1 MSMPIIM
8 LFVVM
13 AICFIIRM
21 PVSFSMLAASIT
33 YFLLAAPDKLGQVFT
48 VITGNMF
55 ANYTML
61 AAPLFIFMANVLNEG
76 EVTDKLFSFCN
87 GLLGR
92 LKGGT
97 AQVNVFISLIF
108 SGMTGSAIADASGI
122 GLMEIDQMKKE
133 GYDAEFSCAITAA
146 SATVGPIFPPSIPM
160 VIYAMLSG
168 ASIGKLF
175 MGGMVPG
182 VLLAI
187 LLMIYV
193 AFISHKRNYPA
204 GVVMSKREF
213 LKATLQA
220 LPALFTVVILLG
232 GIYSGICTPTE
243 AGAVGGIYSGI
254 CTPTEA
260 GAVASAYALI
270 ISALIYKTLGW
281 KKLWGI
287 IKKSAANTATL
298 ALLCGT
304 SMLFSYIISL
314 EQVPRVVASLVMG
327 ITDNKYI
334 FLFIVNIVFLLLG
347 CVLDVSTIQ
356 LVFVPMVLPL
366 VQAMG
371 IDLVHFGVVICLNMM
386 IGLSTPPFGM
396 LLFIVSGLGKT
407 KIKGVIREILPM
419 VLIMIGLLF
428 LVTYVPDIIMFI
440 PNNFM

>member
-1 MSMPIIM
+1 
-8 LFVVM
+8 
-13 AICFIIRM
+13 
-21 PVSFSMLAASIT
+21 
-33 YFLLAAPDKLGQVFT
+33 
-48 VITGNMF
+48 
-55 ANYTML
+55 
-61 AAPLFIFMANVLNEG
+61 MANVLNEG

-122 GLMEIDQMKKE
+122 GLMEINQMKKE

-213 LKATLQA
+213 LRATLQA
-220 LPALFTVVILLG
+220 LPALFTVVILL
-232 GIYSGICTPTE
+232 
-243 AGAVGGIYSGI
+243 GGIYSGI

>member
-1 MSMPIIM
+1 MNWAIII
-8 LFVVM
+8 LFAIL
-13 AICFIIRM
+13 AICFILRM
-21 PVSFSMLAASIT
+21 PISFSMLAASIS
-33 YFLLAAPDKLGQVFT
+33 YFLVSNPAKMGQVFT

-122 GLMEIDQMKKE
+122 GLMEIEQMKKE
-133 GYDAEFSCAITAA
+133 GYDSEFSCAITAA
-146 SATVGPIFPPSIPM
+146 SATIGPIFPPSIPM
-160 VIYAMLSG
+160 IIYAMLSG
-168 ASIGKLF
+168 ASVGKLF
-175 MGGMVPG
+175 MGGMIPG
-182 VLLAI
+182 ILLAVF
-187 LLMIYV
+187 LMIYV
-193 AFISHKRNYPA
+193 GFISHKRNYPA
-204 GVVMSKREF
+204 GIIMSKKQF
-213 LKATLQA
+213 LKATVQA
-220 LPALFTVVILLG
+220 APALFTVIILLG
-232 GIYSGICTPTE
+232 GIYSG
-243 AGAVGGIYSGI
+243 V

-260 GAVASAYALI
+260 GAVASAYAL
-270 ISALIYKTLGW
+270 LIAAFVYRTLGW
-281 KKLWGI
+281 KKLWTI
-287 IKKSAANTATL
+287 IKKSASNTATL
-298 ALLCGT
+298 AILCGS

-314 EQVPRVVASLVMG
+314 EQVPAGVADLVMG

-334 FLFIVNIVFLLLG
+334 FLLVVNIAFLLLG

-366 VQAMG
+366 VKAFG
-371 IDLVHFGVVICLNMM
+371 IDLVHFGVIICLNMM

-407 KIKGVIREILPM
+407 KIAGVIREILPM
-419 VLIMIGLLF
+419 VAIMIVLLF
-428 LVTYVPDIIMFI
+428 LCTYIPDIVMYI
-440 PNNFM
+440 PNHFIQ

>member
-1 MSMPIIM
+1 
-8 LFVVM
+8 
-13 AICFIIRM
+13 
-21 PVSFSMLAASIT
+21 MLAASIT

-213 LKATLQA
+213 LRATLQA
-220 LPALFTVVILLG
+220 LPALFTVVILL
-232 GIYSGICTPTE
+232 
-243 AGAVGGIYSGI
+243 GGIYSGI

-327 ITDNKYI
+327 ITDNRY
-334 FLFIVNIVFLLLG
+334 VFLLICNIMFLILG
-347 CVLDVSTIQ
+347 MIFDNNTIT
-356 LVFVPMVLPL
+356 LVFYSHDIPL
-366 VQAMG
+366 VQGFG
-371 IDLVHFGVVICLNMM
+371 IDPVHFGVMFVINMM
-386 IGLSTPPFGM
+386 IGMVTPPYGP
-396 LLFIVSGLGKT
+396 LLFVTSAISETPLKDI
-407 KIKGVIREILPM
+407 IKEILPM
-419 VLIMIGLLF
+419 IAVMIAFLLVITYIPDVVLVLPKIF
-428 LVTYVPDIIMFI
+428 LNY
-440 PNNFM
+440 